1 MKKFL
6 TAFAVLLLFVN
17 LAFAQTAQEIIA
29 KHIVTLWN
37 FETGTTEGWTGAG
50 KYAKSCSVNT
60 NPEYVSEGKY
70 SLKIDVT
77 GSTAWNQ
84 DVAVNNGPFS
94 PQVNQLVEIMMDVY
108 VPAESVKGMEYQELY
123 VVFSS
128 KSNNWYQLKQQL
140 LVGKNKVALKIDN
153 SKIKEDMWHIY
164 LVVNSS
170 QPFKG
175 PIYVD
180 NIKGRLIGNPG
191 KVVGYVKEKDTGAG
205 VANANIVIGD
215 KLIKSS
221 GDGKFEAD
229 VGEDVYKVEVVAFG
243 YRKKTIPEFVVVEGK
258 TNDLGV
264 IELLKEKEPEKQ
276 TVNVTIDVNKILR
289 DIDQH
294 KLYGHNQAAWHK
306 PDGYRDNVA
315 LEKLKRIKATF
326 IRCPGGDYGNL
337 YDWRT
342 GDVYKEDGGKNWTP
356 EFNYLGGFVPFIKRM
371 DNMTG
376 GAMEVLP
383 IINVMTPFEK
393 TIEERIDYAIQ
404 WLQDMRDKGLKVR
417 YVEVGNE
424 PDNKPLFP
432 GPLPPTGNKK
442 WYQMPNSKKVIHWWT
457 KIDNYSKV
465 FNLAAY
471 KIKKAFPDLK
481 VMGPCPM
488 QPMNRQRLEGDPW
501 KAENTAPY
509 WVETFLKNSWQYVD
523 VIAVHEY
530 PLWAN
535 NDARALLK
543 KPQETWPTYMPVFKQ
558 WIKKYVNSQKGYENK
573 KIEIA
578 LTEWNSGEENVMTA
592 ELVNALFCADYL
604 GSFIKSGGDMAFLWD
619 LYTQKV
625 GQGGGHGIM
634 DQENDP
640 TNKFSERSHYWVFD
654 LYANRFGTKL
664 IEAASDNPDLS
675 VYASLTDDNKIAIM
689 AINKTTLKIANATIK
704 INGANVGGSGKAWQL
719 SEREYV
725 WSKAL
730 YRPIVNTGPSEI
742 NVNNTGNTF
751 TYDFPPYSVT
761 VIQLSK

>member
-6 TAFAVLLLFVN
+6 TVFAVLLLFVN
-17 LAFAQTAQEIIA
+17 LTFAQTPQEIIA

-465 FNLAAY
+465 FNLASY